1 MNITEYSET
10 WLKRYKEGIV
20 KSSTLANYRYAI
32 GYADMALHN
41 TSIEEADL
49 TVIKDAFV
57 ELKNLGYSKN
67 TIKIVKRV
75 LSQVFEQA
83 VQDNI
88 IAYNPV
94 AKADIPH
101 DAHERHI
108 DSYSDSEQSSLINA
122 ALKDKQGDAVL
133 FLLFTGLRR
142 CELLN
147 LKWSDYNVKD
157 HLIYI
162 RSSKTENGIREVFLS
177 HQAEQL
183 INAQPRMEH
192 GYIFSTSKGYPI
204 SAGSLK
210 KTYMRLRR
218 ETGNKK
224 ITLHRCRHTFCSKLS
239 DKGVSPKIIA
249 ELAGHSNVSFT
260 MQRYVHPSR
269 EQKMQAVSLLD

>member
-1 MNITEYSET
+1 MNITEYSQT
-10 WLKRYKEGIV
+10 WLKEYKEGIV
-20 KSSTLANYRYAI
+20 RSSTLVNYRYAI
-32 GYADMALHN
+32 GYADMALHD
-41 TSIEEADL
+41 TAIEEADI

-57 ELKNLGYSKN
+57 TLKNLGYSKN

-101 DAHERHI
+101 DAHERRI
-108 DSYSDSEQSSLINA
+108 ASYSESEQSSLINA

-177 HQAEQL
+177 HQAERL
-183 INAQPRMEH
+183 INTQPRMEH
-192 GYIFSTSKGYPI
+192 GYIFSTSKGRPI

-218 ETGNKK
+218 VTGNKK

-269 EQKMQAVSLLD
+269 EQKMKAVSLLD

>member
-108 DSYSDSEQSSLINA
+108 DSYSDSEQNSLINA

-183 INAQPRMEH
+183 INAQSRMEH